1 MAAPE
6 KDPDG
11 SRRQARR
18 AAVMLLYQEDLTGH
32 GMEEIVTRHE
42 EDAGRPLPAY
52 ARGLID
58 GVHAEQR
65 RLDGEIDA
73 LAEGWTVERIAPV
86 ERAVLR
92 VGLLELDR
100 DDPPAP
106 VAIAEAVALARRY
119 ASPVSP
125 SAPAP
130 SSGESSAAAPAVPSA
145 RTSA

>member
-1 MAAPE
+1 MAGEA

-18 AAVMLLYQEDLTGH
+18 AAVMLLYQEDMTGH
-32 GMEEIVTRHE
+32 PMAEIVAQHE
-42 EDAGRPLPAY
+42 QDAGRPLPAY

-58 GVHAEQR
+58 GVHAEQA
-65 RLDGEIDA
+65 RLDGELGA

-86 ERAVLR
+86 ERAILR

-119 ASPVSP
+119 ASPEAAAFVN
-125 SAPAP
+125 
-130 SSGESSAAAPAVPSA
+130 GILGSAA
-145 RTSA
+145 RTRGTGR

>member
-1 MAAPE
+1 MAV
-6 KDPDG
+6 DPDG

-32 GMEEIVTRHE
+32 AMDEIVAQHE
-42 EDAGRPLPAY
+42 RDADRPLPAY

-58 GVHAEQR
+58 GVHAER
-65 RLDGEIDA
+65 DRLDAEIDE
-73 LAEGWTVERIAPV
+73 LAEGWSIDRIAPV

-100 DDPPAP
+100 DDPPAA

-119 ASPVSP
+119 ASP
-125 SAPAP
+125 
-130 SSGESSAAAPAVPSA
+130 EAAAFVNGVLGAAA
-145 RTSA
+145 RTRGTGR